1 MEILPMFVEFFLVV
15 VFAFL
20 IPLLI
25 PVAFLVG
32 IGLLVVLCTE
42 AIILFLKALVG

>member
-1 MEILPMFVEFFLVV
+1 MEILPMFVEVFLVV
-15 VFAFL
+15 VLVF
-20 IPLLI
+20 IISLLI

-42 AIILFLKALVG
+42 AIILFLKALGG

>member
-1 MEILPMFVEFFLVV
+1 MEILPMFVEIFLIVV
-15 VFAFL
+15 LVFI

-25 PVAFLVG
+25 PVAFLLG

-42 AIILFLKALVG
+42 AIILFLKALGG